1 MAGMTSLR
9 LALPLVVGA
18 LLASVSL
25 TSCSADASSA
35 PAPTSS
41 SARSAEAA
49 VDAPAVSPT
58 VDPMEEDRSAAAVCG
73 QLSAL
78 STIALNASDGRSRG
92 VLSDAQYEALIAAER
107 FGYEHLSSS
116 EERLDDAIDYAH
128 EYLDAHPAPT
138 SGPALDDSPEWELVG
153 RTLNTAC
160 QQAGSNVV
168 ATAQSGG

>member
-1 MAGMTSLR
+1 MAGMASLR
-9 LALPLVVGA
+9 LALPVVAGA
-18 LLASVSL
+18 LLASLALSG
-25 TSCSADASSA
+25 CSADASST

-41 SARSAEAA
+41 SARSADAA
-49 VDAPAVSPT
+49 VDAPAASPA

-73 QLSAL
+73 QISAL

-92 VLSDAQYEALIAAER
+92 ALTDAQYEALIAAER

-116 EERLDDAIDYAH
+116 DERLDNAIDYAH

-138 SGPALDDSPEWELVG
+138 SGPALEDSAEWDLVG

>member
-35 PAPTSS
+35 PAPAPTTSS
-41 SARSAEAA
+41 SGTADA
-49 VDAPAVSPT
+49 APAAAAL
-58 VDPMEEDRSAAAVCG
+58 DPMEEDRSAAAVCG

-116 EERLDDAIDYAH
+116 DERLDDAIDYAL
-128 EYLDAHPAPT
+128 EYLDAHPAPA
-138 SGPALDDSPEWELVG
+138 SGPALEDNAEWELVG

-168 ATAQSGG
+168 ATAQNGG

>member
-41 SARSAEAA
+41 SARSADAA
-49 VDAPAVSPT
+49 VDAPASPT

-116 EERLDDAIDYAH
+116 DERLDDAIDYAL
-128 EYLDAHPAPT
+128 EYLDAHPAPA
-138 SGPALDDSPEWELVG
+138 SGPALEDNAEWELVG

-168 ATAQSGG
+168 ATAQNGG

>member
-41 SARSAEAA
+41 SARSADTAA
-49 VDAPAVSPT
+49 DAPASPA

-116 EERLDDAIDYAH
+116 DERLDDAIDYAL
-128 EYLDAHPAPT
+128 EYLDAHPAPA
-138 SGPALDDSPEWELVG
+138 SGPALEDNAEWELVG

-168 ATAQSGG
+168 ATAQNGG

>member
-41 SARSAEAA
+41 SSGTANA
-49 VDAPAVSPT
+49 APAAAAP
-58 VDPMEEDRSAAAVCG
+58 DPMEEDRSAAAVCG

-116 EERLDDAIDYAH
+116 DERLDDAIDYAL

-168 ATAQSGG
+168 ATAQNGG